1 MKMGKEYRLV
11 FKKISQRIGAF
22 QNKKP
27 MTWNSSLPEMIL
39 SFEVLHNTK
48 LSATKTSNYLRISQP
63 ERSIQPNARAMH
75 YQTHQLKKTN
85 EYLKKSDGKVMTV
98 TLTTLNAAINQ
109 KQQPRSAA
117 VKTFGRI
124 QIKRKKL
131 IGNSPKQHGKRP
143 KQAKFGSL
151 RTNMF

>member
-1 MKMGKEYRLV
+1 MKMGKEIRFVL
-11 FKKISQRIGAF
+11 KKISQRIGAF

-27 MTWNSSLPEMIL
+27 LICNSSLPEMIL
-39 SFEVLHNTK
+39 SFEVLPNTK
-48 LSATKTSNYLRISQP
+48 RSAIKTSNYLRISQP
-63 ERSIQPNARAMH
+63 EKLIQPNARAMD
-75 YQTHQLKKTN
+75 YQTHQLKKMN
-85 EYLKKSDGKVMTV
+85 ECLKRSDGKVTTA

-117 VKTFGRI
+117 VKTSGRI

-131 IGNSPKQHGKRP
+131 SGNSPKKHGKRP